1 MTLNRRMSGQAE
13 NDLQVWRG
21 RIESVLDKALPAGNL
36 PPQRLHQAMRY
47 ATLGGGKRIR
57 ACLVYASGA
66 IFSASQQAL
75 DAAAAAVEMTHAY
88 SLIHDDLPAM
98 DNDSVRRGKPT
109 LHIAFD
115 EATAILAGDAL
126 QTQAYLNLVQ
136 AQTGDGVRVAILQC
150 LADASGASGMCGG
163 QQMDMDAT
171 NQTLSLNEL
180 ETLHG
185 LKTGALIRASVRM
198 GALIGNANATE
209 LAALDQF
216 AHALGLA
223 FQIRDDI
230 LDIEASSEQLGKTA
244 GKDAEQNKS
253 TYPNLLGM
261 AEAKQLLEIYAN
273 KMQSSLSSL
282 PRDTS
287 ALKQIADFAVN
298 RTQ

>member
-1 MTLNRRMSGQAE
+1 MRADS
-13 NDLQVWRG
+13 DLQQWRE
-21 RIESVLDKALPAGNL
+21 RIESVLDAALPAENTA
-36 PPQRLHQAMRY
+36 PQRLHQAMRY

-57 ACLVYASGA
+57 ACLVYASGELFNA
-66 IFSASQQAL
+66 ALEVL

-126 QTQAYLNLVQ
+126 QTQAYLNL
-136 AQTGDGVRVAILQC
+136 ASAKTANDIRVAILQC
-150 LADASGASGMCGG
+150 LAEASGAAGMCGG

-171 NQTLSLNEL
+171 NRTLSLNEL

-198 GALIGNANATE
+198 GALIGKAQANE
-209 LAALDQF
+209 LQALDGF

-261 AEAKQLLEIYAN
+261 VEAKNLLDVYAK
-273 KMQSSLSSL
+273 KMQASLSAI

-287 ALKQIADFAVN
+287 ALQHIADFAVN
-298 RTQ
+298 RSQ

>member
-1 MTLNRRMSGQAE
+1 MKAE
-13 NDLQVWRG
+13 NDLQLWRD
-21 RIESVLDKALPAGNL
+21 RIESVLDAALPSEKHA
-36 PPQRLHQAMRY
+36 PRRLHQAMRY

-57 ACLVYASGA
+57 ACLVYASGSL
-66 IFSASQQAL
+66 FNASEQTL

-98 DNDSVRRGKPT
+98 DNDTIRRGKPT

-126 QTQAYLNLVQ
+126 QTQAYLNLAQ
-136 AQTGDGVRVAILQC
+136 AHTSDATRVAILRC
-150 LADASGASGMCGG
+150 LAEASGAAGMCGG

-171 NQTLSLNEL
+171 NQALSLSQL
-180 ETLHG
+180 ETLHS

-198 GALIGNANATE
+198 GAVIGNATSAE

-244 GKDAEQNKS
+244 GKDVEQNKS

-261 AEAKQLLEIYAN
+261 AETKKLLNDYAE
-273 KMQSSLSSL
+273 KMQSSLASL
-282 PRDTS
+282 QRETS
-287 ALKQIADFAVN
+287 GLEHIAGYTVN
-298 RTQ
+298 RVQ

>member
-1 MTLNRRMSGQAE
+1 MKSE
-13 NDLQVWRG
+13 SDLQSWRD
-21 RIESVLDKALPAGNL
+21 RVESVLDATLPTENL
-36 PPQRLHQAMRY
+36 APQRLHQAMRY

-57 ACLVYASGA
+57 ACLVYASGSL
-66 IFSASQQAL
+66 FKASEAAL

-126 QTQAYLNLVQ
+126 QTQAYLL
-136 AQTGDGVRVAILQC
+136 
-150 LADASGASGMCGG
+150 LARCRADDATRLGLIHALAEASGAAGMCGG

-171 NQTLSLNEL
+171 NQSLSLDEL
-180 ETLHG
+180 ETLHS

-198 GALIGNANATE
+198 GALIGNADPSE
-209 LAALDQF
+209 LHALDQF
-216 AHALGLA
+216 AQTLGLA
-223 FQIRDDI
+223 FQVRDDI

-253 TYPNLLGM
+253 TYPTLLGM
-261 AEAKQLLEIYAN
+261 DEAKKLLSAYSE
-273 KMQSSLSSL
+273 KMHSSLSL
-282 PRDTS
+282 LKRDAE
-287 ALKQIADFAVN
+287 ALKQIAEFAVN
-298 RTQ
+298 RMQ

>member
-1 MTLNRRMSGQAE
+1 MEAE
-13 NDLQVWRG
+13 NNLQKWRE
-21 RIESVLDKALPAGNL
+21 RIEIVLDVALPSEKTS
-36 PPQRLHQAMRY
+36 PQRLHQAMRY
-47 ATLGGGKRIR
+47 SCMGGGKRIR

-66 IFSASQQAL
+66 LFNASEEAL
-75 DAAAAAVEMTHAY
+75 DSAAAAVEMTHAY

-98 DNDSVRRGKPT
+98 DDDNVRRGKPT

-126 QTQAYLNLVQ
+126 QTQAYLNLL
-136 AQTGDGVRVAILQC
+136 QTRTSDSVRVAILRC
-150 LADASGASGMCGG
+150 LAEASGAAGMCGG

-171 NQTLSLNEL
+171 NRALSLNEL
-180 ETLHG
+180 ETLHA

-209 LAALDQF
+209 LQALDEF
-216 AHALGLA
+216 ANALGLA

-244 GKDAEQNKS
+244 GKDVEQNKS
-253 TYPNLLGM
+253 TYPQLLGM
-261 AEAKQLLEIYAN
+261 SEAKLLLSTYSEKIQA
-273 KMQSSLSSL
+273 SLL
-282 PRDTS
+282 LLQRDTT
-287 ALKQIADFAVN
+287 ALQHIADFSVN

>member
-1 MTLNRRMSGQAE
+1 MKSE
-13 NDLQVWRG
+13 SDLQSWRD
-21 RIESVLDKALPAGNL
+21 RVESVLDATLPTENL
-36 PPQRLHQAMRY
+36 APQRLHQAMRY

-57 ACLVYASGA
+57 ACLVYASGSL
-66 IFSASQQAL
+66 FKASEAAL

-126 QTQAYLNLVQ
+126 QTQAYLL
-136 AQTGDGVRVAILQC
+136 
-150 LADASGASGMCGG
+150 LARCRADDATRLGLIHALAEASGAAGMCGG

-171 NQTLSLNEL
+171 NQSLSLDEL
-180 ETLHG
+180 ETLHS

-198 GALIGNANATE
+198 GALIGNADPSE
-209 LAALDQF
+209 LHALDQF
-216 AHALGLA
+216 AQTLGLA
-223 FQIRDDI
+223 FQVRDDI

-253 TYPNLLGM
+253 TYPTLLGM
-261 AEAKQLLEIYAN
+261 DEAKKLLSAYSE
-273 KMQSSLSSL
+273 KMHTSLSL
-282 PRDTS
+282 LQRDAE
-287 ALKQIADFAVN
+287 ALKQIAEFAVN
-298 RTQ
+298 RMQ